1 MKEAQKVFPE
11 ANKQLKYL
19 KELKRRK
26 LMLVKGKIT
35 LIKDF
40 QDWKDMV
47 QDSGD
52 KMKEYG
58 MNFIFAGVQADDP
71 TILHTVIHFES
82 MEHLAKF
89 QSDEELTKR
98 RAEVV
103 DVESG
108 EMTPIADTA
117 FTNFPETM
125 LIEI

>member
-1 MKEAQKVFPE
+1 
-11 ANKQLKYL
+11 
-19 KELKRRK
+19 
-26 LMLVKGKIT
+26 MLVKGKIT

-47 QDSGD
+47 RDSGD

-58 MNFIFAGVQADDP
+58 MTFVFAGVQANDP
-71 TILHTVIHFES
+71 TILHTVINFES
-82 MEHLAKF
+82 MEHLKKF